1 MYVEVRE
8 VGFAVAACA
17 NSRLDLPTRASMPA
31 LANEVSA
38 ECYFY
43 KKEQRESS
51 HPWAGSHHVH
61 VCKLGSRIET
71 GSTDIGL
78 ALLSTQAPQ
87 LPWWS

>member
-43 KKEQRESS
+43 KGKGNPRI
-51 HPWAGSHHVH
+51 PRHVATMYMPA
-61 VCKLGSRIET
+61 S
-71 GSTDIGL
+71 
-78 ALLSTQAPQ
+78 
-87 LPWWS
+87 

>member
-51 HPWAGSHHVH
+51 HP
-61 VCKLGSRIET
+61 
-71 GSTDIGL
+71 
-78 ALLSTQAPQ
+78 
-87 LPWWS
+87 